1 MIKKIFILP
10 IIFLAFIS
18 CKNNKGS
25 DKANNTTSNDSLM
38 VEKEMLSNDAS
49 IYMLV
54 GTYTSGYSDGIY
66 VYQFDT
72 ISGYSKFIS
81 SVKVENPSYLTISP
95 DQKYVYAVSE
105 KEDKAAAV
113 NAFSFDKKE
122 GNLKFLNK
130 QLTGG
135 AAPCY
140 ITIDKEGKH
149 VITANYLGGNISVFD
164 VNQDGTIA
172 PASQVIN
179 FSGKGID
186 KERQEKPHLHY
197 VNFSPDGKYLFA
209 NDLGTDKIYKFDV
222 NEKDSSNF
230 LKIGTPPSFKIKDGS
245 GPRHIDFHPN
255 GKYIYLITEL
265 SGDIIAFDY
274 KKGNLTEIQTIKCD
288 SLGAKGSA
296 DIHISPNGQ
305 FLYASNRL
313 KGDGIAIF
321 SINQSN
327 GLLTQIGYQSTGL
340 HPRNFAITP
349 NGKYMLVASRDGG
362 IIQIFSIDKSTG
374 LLQNVNKDIE
384 IDMPAC
390 IKFASFK

>member
-1 MIKKIFILP
+1 MIKKLFVLSIILFA
-10 IIFLAFIS
+10 ITS
-18 CKNNKGS
+18 CTNKG
-25 DKANNTTSNDSLM
+25 ANKSNTTDNEDLT
-38 VEKEMLSNDAS
+38 VEEEILSNEAS

-54 GTYTSGYSDGIY
+54 GTYTTGYSDGIY
-66 VYQFDT
+66 LFQFDT

-81 SVKVENPSYLTISP
+81 SVKVDNPSYLAISP
-95 DQKYVYAVSE
+95 DQKYVYAISE
-105 KEDKAAAV
+105 KDDKAAAV
-113 NAFSFDKKE
+113 NSFSFDKKK
-122 GNLKFLNK
+122 GALSFLNK

-135 AAPCY
+135 GAPCY
-140 ITIDKEGKH
+140 VTIDKEAKH
-149 VITANYLGGNISVFD
+149 VITANYLGGNISIFD
-164 VNQDGTIA
+164 VEQNGMLA

-179 FSGKGID
+179 FAGKGINPT
-186 KERQEKPHLHY
+186 RQEKPHLHY

-222 NEKDSSNF
+222 NEKDTGNF
-230 LKIGTPPSFKIKDGS
+230 LTIGTPPSFKVKDGS

-265 SGDIIAFDY
+265 SGDIVAFDY
-274 KKGNLTEIQTIKCD
+274 NNGNLTEIQSIKCD
-288 SLGAKGSA
+288 SLGAAGSA
-296 DIHISPNGQ
+296 DIHVSPDGK

-321 SINQSN
+321 SINQAD
-327 GLLTQIGYQSTGL
+327 GLLTQVGYQATGI

-349 NGKYMLVASRDGG
+349 NGKFMLVASRDGG

-374 LLQNVNKDIE
+374 LLENVNKDIE
-384 IDMPAC
+384 IDMPVC

>member
-1 MIKKIFILP
+1 MIKRLFIFPAIV
-10 IIFLAFIS
+10 LALLS
-18 CKNNKGS
+18 CTNKKSNNA
-25 DKANNTTSNDSLM
+25 DTNNTDSLT
-38 VEKEMLSNDAS
+38 VEEEIVSNDAS
-49 IYMLV
+49 VYMFV

-72 ISGYSKFIS
+72 VSGYSKFVSNI
-81 SVKVENPSYLTISP
+81 KVDNPSYLTISN
-95 DQKYVYAVSE
+95 DEKFVYAVSE
-105 KEDKAAAV
+105 KEDKAAAA
-113 NAFSFDKKE
+113 NAFSFDKKD
-122 GNLKFLNK
+122 GTLKFINK

-140 ITIDKEGKH
+140 ITIDKDGKH
-149 VITANYLGGNISVFD
+149 VITANYLGGNITVFD
-164 VNQDGTIA
+164 VGQNGMLN

-179 FSGKGID
+179 FSGKGTD
-186 KERQEKPHLHY
+186 HERQEKPHLHY

-222 NEKDSSNF
+222 NEKDTGNF
-230 LKIGTPPSFKIKDGS
+230 LTIGTPPSFKVKDGS

-265 SGDIIAFDY
+265 SGDIVAFNYD
-274 KKGNLTEIQTIKCD
+274 KGNLSEIQSIKCD

-296 DIHISPNGQ
+296 DIHISPDGR

-321 SINQSN
+321 SINQAD
-327 GLLTQIGYQSTGL
+327 GLLTQVGYQHTGT

-349 NGKYMLVASRDGG
+349 NGKFLLVASRDGG
-362 IIQIFSIDKSTG
+362 IIQIFAIDKNSG

-384 IDMPAC
+384 IDMPVC
-390 IKFASFK
+390 IKFAAFK